1 MNAVKL
7 DILLEDIDNLV
18 EALQIVRDEMIE
30 MNIEMENNLS
40 EIE

>member
-18 EALQIVRDEMIE
+18 EALQMVRDEMVE